1 MMIEWL
7 KARVPID
14 LKSRYLQLDAEI
26 WTPVLAQCPGFLGKQ
41 VWTSPED
48 PTEVV
53 LVMQWAS
60 RSQWKAIPI
69 DLLRETE
76 QQFVQALGVSVP
88 FVETREYEVARSEAG
103 ASDRG

>member
-1 MMIEWL
+1 MIIEWL

-14 LKSRYLQLDAEI
+14 LKARYLQLDAEI
-26 WTPVLAQCPGFLGKQ
+26 WTPVLAKCPGFLGKQ
-41 VWTSPED
+41 VWTSPEN

-60 RSQWKAIPI
+60 RSQWKSIPI

-88 FVETREYEVARSEAG
+88 FVETREYEAVLSQPDC
-103 ASDRG
+103 SP